1 MLIDSHTHILS
12 EIFNLDR
19 NETRKRAKNLGI
31 QKFIDICYNKF
42 LSKEVVN
49 FEENNND
56 FFVQ

>member
-31 QKFIDICYNKF
+31 QKFIEICYNNFF
-42 LSKEVVN
+42 LNKL
-49 FEENNND
+49 
-56 FFVQ
+56 